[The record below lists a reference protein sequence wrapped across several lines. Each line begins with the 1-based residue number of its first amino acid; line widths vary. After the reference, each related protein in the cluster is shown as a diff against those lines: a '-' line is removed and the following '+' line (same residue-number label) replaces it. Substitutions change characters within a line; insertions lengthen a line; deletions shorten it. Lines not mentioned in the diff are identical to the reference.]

1 MKEHEILFHYK
12 INGFLNLLAKG
23 AHSFLDKKLEGIP
36 IEWDA
41 EKNEVLIDLKKVEA
55 LKDFLKFLNI
65 SELKFVNES
74 ILLVLS
80 SNEID

>member
-1 MKEHEILFHYK
+1 M
-12 INGFLNLLAKG
+12 
-23 AHSFLDKKLEGIP
+23 
-36 IEWDA
+36 
-41 EKNEVLIDLKKVEA
+41 LIDLKKVEA